1 MKIDIEQYGLKD
13 VQVNPD
19 AVFTFPQGL
28 AGFEQNTRY
37 SLFREEGKPT
47 VFLLQSLDDP
57 TLAFSVVPPELLD
70 LEYQIE
76 LSEEDTQLIDLKDPT
91 EAVVVVVVYREAAT
105 DAGGGNIAASA
116 RSPLVLNPR
125 SRLGMQKI
133 LREVHPSLVYRG
145 S

>member
-1 MKIDIEQYGLKD
+1 M
-13 VQVNPD
+13 
-19 AVFTFPQGL
+19 
-28 AGFEQNTRY
+28 
-37 SLFREEGKPT
+37 
-47 VFLLQSLDDP
+47 
-57 TLAFSVVPPELLD
+57 
-70 LEYQIE
+70 
-76 LSEEDTQLIDLKDPT
+76 
-91 EAVVVVVVYREAAT
+91 VVVYREAAT